1 MAKKILRCPE
11 AEVPVFRTEMRLQE
25 EGMMEVKGGNLRGC
39 WNMQSIV
46 VLPQEAWG
54 CRQMGL
60 NERGKGLLLLQTA
73 LVK

>member
-1 MAKKILRCPE
+1 
-11 AEVPVFRTEMRLQE
+11 MRLQE